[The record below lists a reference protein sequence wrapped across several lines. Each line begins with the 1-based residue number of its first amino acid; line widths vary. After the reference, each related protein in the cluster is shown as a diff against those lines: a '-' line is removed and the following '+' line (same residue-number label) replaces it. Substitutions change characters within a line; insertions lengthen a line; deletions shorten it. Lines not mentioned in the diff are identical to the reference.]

1 MGRAEMRRAKREEAK
16 KEKRYNLTQSQIE
29 QIVQEALQEEIIKA
43 KMKATED
50 ATKLALEFM
59 LTFPRRVLKDHYWQ
73 KSYKYRLPK
82 FTDLVMEY
90 YEKWQAGELDRE
102 ELRDELEA
110 EDGVAIR
117 YTEEPK

>member
-1 MGRAEMRRAKREEAK
+1 MGRAELRRAKREEAK
-16 KEKRYNLTQSQIE
+16 KEKRYNLTQAQIE

-43 KMKATED
+43 KMKASED

-59 LTFPRRVLKDHYWQ
+59 LTFPRRVLKDHYWK
-73 KSYKYRLPK
+73 KSYKYKLPK

-110 EDGVAIR
+110 EDGVRIEYREAV
-117 YTEEPK
+117 E

>member
-16 KEKRYNLTQSQIE
+16 KEKRYNLTQAQIE
-29 QIVQEALQEEIIKA
+29 QIVQEALQEEIFKA
-43 KMKATED
+43 KLKATED

-59 LTFPRRVLKDHYWQ
+59 LTFPRRVLKDHYW
-73 KSYKYRLPK
+73 KKTYKQRLPK

-102 ELRDELEA
+102 ELRAELEE
-110 EDGVAIR
+110 EDGVRIEYR
-117 YTEEPK
+117 EEK